1 MAALEPGAKAPSF
14 ELTDLDGKSRSL
26 KQIGRGDMALL
37 VFYHRACPTCQ
48 FAMPFVGAMARA
60 IKSPHAQIWGVSQDE
75 DDESAAFAQDKGLAM
90 PILID
95 PAPFRVS
102 DAYGLTNVPTLF
114 LIDGSGKIV
123 MNCVGFAKA
132 DFSEI
137 AAALA
142 KRAGTKTPDLFAGRD
157 DIAAMKPG

>member
-1 MAALEPGAKAPSF
+1 MAALESGAKAPSF
-14 ELTDLDGKSRSL
+14 ELEDLHGKRRSL
-26 KQIGRGDMALL
+26 GQIARGDLALL

-48 FAMPFVGAMARA
+48 FSMPFVGAMARA

-75 DDESAAFAQDKGLAM
+75 EDESASFARDKVLAM

-95 PAPFRVS
+95 PAPFHVS

-114 LIDGSGKIV
+114 LVDGSGRIV
-123 MNCVGFAKA
+123 KNCVGFSKA

-137 AAALA
+137 AAAMA

-157 DIAAMKPG
+157 DVPAMKPG

>member
-1 MAALEPGAKAPSF
+1 MAALESGAKAPSF
-14 ELTDLDGKSRSL
+14 ELTDLDGKRRSL
-26 KQIGRGDMALL
+26 KQIGGDDLLLL

-48 FAMPFVGAMARA
+48 FSMPFVGAMAQA

-75 DDESAAFAQDKGLAM
+75 EDESAAFAQDKGLAM
-90 PILID
+90 PIMID

-114 LIDGSGKIV
+114 LIDGSGKVV
-123 MNCVGFAKA
+123 MNCVGFSKA
-132 DFSEI
+132 DFIEI

-157 DIAAMKPG
+157 DVPAMKPG